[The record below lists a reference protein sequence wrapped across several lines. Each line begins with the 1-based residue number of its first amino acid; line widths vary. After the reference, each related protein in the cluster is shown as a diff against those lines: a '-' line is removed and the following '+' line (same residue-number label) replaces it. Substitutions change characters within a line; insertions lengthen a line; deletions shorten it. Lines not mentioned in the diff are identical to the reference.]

1 MAESLP
7 QNGSTDY
14 SREDAGGGEE
24 PKDHIVDPL
33 VMMRRLLKMVLGE
46 ESRGSPVVREAEV
59 ES

>member
-7 QNGSTDY
+7 QNGSIDY
-14 SREDAGGGEE
+14 SREGAGGSEE

-33 VMMRRLLKMVLGE
+33 VMMSRLLKMVLGE

>member
-14 SREDAGGGEE
+14 SREGTGGGEE
-24 PKDHIVDPL
+24 PKNHIVDPL